1 MLFSTMNKPT
11 STAFAPFTPVFVECK
26 EFETVMVRLVAKGLG
41 IVHIGEFDP
50 VSFHL
55 LLDNGREVECS
66 SEGDVLRVIT
76 ELGIRGEFDGDISF
90 QI

>member
-1 MLFSTMNKPT
+1 MNKPT
-11 STAFAPFTPVFVECK
+11 STAYAPFTPVFVECK
-26 EFETVMVRLVAKGLG
+26 EFECIMIKLVAKDIG

-50 VSFHL
+50 VTFHL
-55 LLDNGREVECS
+55 LLDTGREVECS

-76 ELGIRGEFDGDISF
+76 ELGIRGEFDGDISY